1 MQPGFDASAL
11 AAPTALIFALT
22 TWAAWRVT
30 RSPAATLGLA
40 FVKTGIYWAY
50 YAWSFDGTYTFLD
63 DWTYLERGAA
73 LQAEGVGWLNM
84 IDSLPLLLA
93 AGEGNH
99 FLYYLFNASA
109 IGWFGEGYYAPVALN
124 VMLSVIVAWSGTR
137 LVVAEGLCAPRH
149 GAVFFAFLILH
160 PDIVA
165 WSTVMNGKDIVVLLL
180 HVVLLTSV
188 SLHLRGGR
196 RLAWTLALIGCT
208 ALLFLRFYVPLL
220 FAAALGISAL
230 MRTSWASRLQL
241 AGLSAALVGMFAW
254 LQGAEGLGYVIDVL
268 RSDLINPLVGF
279 VHFTLTPVPFG
290 TDREYGFLDVPAL
303 LHWLMLPAAA
313 LGLWSV
319 ASARTP
325 FSRYLVA
332 YTFVFVALY
341 AVFGELQG
349 PRHRVQLDFAWAV
362 LQFIGLR
369 LVFTLA
375 PIAKPHARAIAH
387 DTRANGVAPT

>member
-1 MQPGFDASAL
+1 MQPGFDSAAL
-11 AAPTALIFALT
+11 VLPAALIFALT
-22 TWAAWRVT
+22 VFAAWRVT
-30 RSPAATLGLA
+30 RSPAACLA
-40 FVKTGIYWAY
+40 LALTKTGIYWAY
-50 YAWSFDGTYTFLD
+50 YAWFFDGSYTFLD
-63 DWTYLERGAA
+63 DWTYLDRGGS
-73 LQAEGVGWLNM
+73 LSAEGVGWLNM
-84 IDSLPLLLA
+84 LDSLPLLLA

-109 IGWFGEGYYAPVALN
+109 VEWFGEGYYAPVALN
-124 VMLSVIVAWSGTR
+124 VMLSVIVAWMGTR

-149 GAVFFAFLILH
+149 GALFFALMVLH
-160 PDIVA
+160 PDIMA

-188 SLHLRGGR
+188 SLHLRGR
-196 RLAWTLALIGCT
+196 RRMAWTLALVGCA

-230 MRTSWASRLQL
+230 MRTSWGSRLQL
-241 AGLSAALVGMFAW
+241 AGLSAALVGVFAW
-254 LQGAEGLGYVIDVL
+254 LQGAEGLSYVIDVL
-268 RSDLINPLVGF
+268 RSDLINPFVGL

-362 LQFIGLR
+362 FQFIGLR

-375 PIAKPHARAIAH
+375 PITSRPARAIRH
-387 DTRANGVAPT
+387 GGMTPT